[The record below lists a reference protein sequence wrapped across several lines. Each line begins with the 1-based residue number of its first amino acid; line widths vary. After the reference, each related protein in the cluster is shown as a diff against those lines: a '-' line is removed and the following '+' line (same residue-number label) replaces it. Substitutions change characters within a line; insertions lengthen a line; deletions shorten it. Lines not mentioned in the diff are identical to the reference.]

1 MATSSTIWRAGALI
15 CVFGVAAALN
25 TANAGAHT
33 DRERI
38 VAVLKTYERALNA
51 NDVPGVM
58 KLYAPGGVFMPQY
71 SPSQVGATAIRRAYT
86 GVFKAIDLD
95 IKFEIVEVRVLG
107 NGWAFARTNS
117 SGTVTILATGAR
129 LPERNQELFVLQK
142 QKNGAWKIA
151 RYAFSSTARPKK

>member
-1 MATSSTIWRAGALI
+1 MTKTGNIRRAGALI
-15 CVFGVAAALN
+15 FGLGMAAALN
-25 TANAGAHT
+25 TVEAGAHT

-51 NDVPGVM
+51 NDVPGVL

-71 SPSQVGATAIRRAYT
+71 SPSQVGAKAIRRAYT

-95 IKFEIVEVRVLG
+95 IAFDIIEVRVLG